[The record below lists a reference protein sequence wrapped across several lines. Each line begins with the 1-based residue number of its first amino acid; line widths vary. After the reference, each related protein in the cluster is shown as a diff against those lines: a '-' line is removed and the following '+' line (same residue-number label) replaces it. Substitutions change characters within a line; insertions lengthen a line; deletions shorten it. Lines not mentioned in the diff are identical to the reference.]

1 MLAAVNK
8 ARPVVADRQSAGEID
23 KVLRA
28 FVDKVTGAKLAAAK
42 TA

>member
-1 MLAAVNK
+1 MIAAVNK
-8 ARPVVADRQSAGEID
+8 ARPAVADRQSAGEID

-42 TA
+42 A